1 MISDLELL
9 RLNNLV
15 ASGLASGI
23 SPELAMQP
31 LQHEIERNPVRA
43 MDIEFDAGCSE
54 SPVESH
60 LLLHPASPL
69 SRHLR
74 SAYAGISGSGTY
86 YNGMFGHGQSLLDA
100 VRYSSAVDDIKQPDR
115 PPGPISE
122 QVLLCVR
129 LLGMSNVTLMQ
140 EAASS
145 VRRHLSGIM
154 LDYPVLLHPSILVPN
169 LAAMDRRPSTHHWRA
184 HWPAHHPVAC
194 LGTVISDHAHRIRKG
209 ALTKHCWIDSPHSSL
224 RALGVR
230 LGSCAN
236 STGPSNTMSSAS
248 SNQEDE
254 GNCCDL

>member
-1 MISDLELL
+1 MGVSTRGDELVELSVRTRYFLRMISDLELL

-74 SAYAGISGSGTY
+74 SVYAGISGSGTY

-100 VRYSSAVDDIKQPDR
+100 VRYSSAVDDIEQPDR
-115 PPGPISE
+115 PPAPISE
-122 QVLLCVR
+122 QVCFAF
-129 LLGMSNVTLMQ
+129 G
-140 EAASS
+140 
-145 VRRHLSGIM
+145 
-154 LDYPVLLHPSILVPN
+154 
-169 LAAMDRRPSTHHWRA
+169 
-184 HWPAHHPVAC
+184 
-194 LGTVISDHAHRIRKG
+194 
-209 ALTKHCWIDSPHSSL
+209 CWGCPKS
-224 RALGVR
+224 R
-230 LGSCAN
+230 
-236 STGPSNTMSSAS
+236 
-248 SNQEDE
+248 
-254 GNCCDL
+254 

>member
-1 MISDLELL
+1 MGVSTRGDELVELSVRTRYFLRMISDLELL

-100 VRYSSAVDDIKQPDR
+100 VRYSSAVDDIEQPDR
-115 PPGPISE
+115 PPAPISE

-129 LLGMSNVTLMQ
+129 LLGMSNVSLMP
-140 EAASS
+140 EAASA

-154 LDYPVLLHPSILVPN
+154 LDYPVLLHHNSGAQSPQQWVADRILI
-169 LAAMDRRPSTHHWRA
+169 T
-184 HWPAHHPVAC
+184 
-194 LGTVISDHAHRIRKG
+194 GERIG
-209 ALTKHCWIDSPHSSL
+209 L
-224 RALGVR
+224 RTTR
-230 LGSCAN
+230 
-236 STGPSNTMSSAS
+236 
-248 SNQEDE
+248 
-254 GNCCDL
+254 